1 MRCRWGLASF
11 LAVLLV
17 SWTASAQEAEV
28 TATVAPAESVA
39 PSQAIAYGALPGGIH
54 APTAETLP
62 KGAAEV
68 SMLSGLGRRSGLL
81 GPDHKFNRAIGDIAF
96 GFGVTDMVSIAL
108 SLDGRYDRHWGSTGD
123 PTVNAMTT
131 TPTKTVDGPEDG
143 YVGDPHLYIR
153 VAKNTGSL
161 IVGGQLGLWVPGKDA
176 PSIAGSAI
184 SVDAR
189 ALVSLP
195 AGPGLLSFS
204 GGFRIDNSANSIDDP
219 QKLSLSDRVSLGVSD
234 YNAAFGSAQLRIPAG
249 NKAWVG
255 LETSLE
261 ALLGS
266 PPDAEMGQVAR
277 ADLARGK
284 LIFRGGVTAGYNITD
299 TISGIVF
306 LEAAKTPGINDA
318 QIDDN
323 NIPLVAY
330 EPLFTGGIGIQ
341 ARFGGPKA
349 VAPTFVE
356 KDCNKR
362 NPPDCPAVKVPLLV
376 EVTGTVIDTSGKP
389 VVGARVSLVLKASQV
404 NPTVTDEKGAFTLG
418 GVPIG
423 STVEGKQEIVE
434 SAVEVNVEVAGM
446 KPGKATIAQVA
457 EGTNTVPPIT
467 LEPVLPP
474 GQLRGVV
481 RSLPGGKS
489 VQGATITVTPG
500 DAKATTEA
508 DGTFSLDLAPGQYK
522 VKIIKSGLKD
532 QELDVTIDPNGVAIK
547 NIDLQK

>member
-1 MRCRWGLASF
+1 
-11 LAVLLV
+11 
-17 SWTASAQEAEV
+17 
-28 TATVAPAESVA
+28 
-39 PSQAIAYGALPGGIH
+39 
-54 APTAETLP
+54 
-62 KGAAEV
+62 
-68 SMLSGLGRRSGLL
+68 
-81 GPDHKFNRAIGDIAF
+81 
-96 GFGVTDMVSIAL
+96 
-108 SLDGRYDRHWGSTGD
+108 
-123 PTVNAMTT
+123 
-131 TPTKTVDGPEDG
+131 
-143 YVGDPHLYIR
+143 
-153 VAKNTGSL
+153 
-161 IVGGQLGLWVPGKDA
+161 
-176 PSIAGSAI
+176 
-184 SVDAR
+184 
-189 ALVSLP
+189 
-195 AGPGLLSFS
+195 
-204 GGFRIDNSANSIDDP
+204 
-219 QKLSLSDRVSLGVSD
+219 
-234 YNAAFGSAQLRIPAG
+234 
-249 NKAWVG
+249 
-255 LETSLE
+255 
-261 ALLGS
+261 
-266 PPDAEMGQVAR
+266 MGQVAH

-362 NPPDCPAVKVPLLV
+362 NPPDCPAVKVPLPV